1 MTFYAVSSLF
11 GKVAKFYYISV
22 KSNKAFDGKEKE
34 VQAMMT
40 IERRLKMI
48 SILDKMERH
57 PIATKQMN
65 VIDVSVFKEKD
76 IKELENNNY
85 KEGKIY
91 E

>member
-1 MTFYAVSSLF
+1 
-11 GKVAKFYYISV
+11 
-22 KSNKAFDGKEKE
+22 
-34 VQAMMT
+34 MT

-65 VIDVSVFKEKD
+65 VNDVSTIKEK
-76 IKELENNNY
+76 KVKTLALENSNC
-85 KEGKIY
+85 KEGKNY

>member
-1 MTFYAVSSLF
+1 
-11 GKVAKFYYISV
+11 
-22 KSNKAFDGKEKE
+22 
-34 VQAMMT
+34 MMT

-65 VIDVSVFKEKD
+65 VIDVSVFKEKG
-76 IKELENNNY
+76 IKELENNNS